1 MLKWLGKEKRKKM
14 QIESLKV
21 NQNDDGSFTVEW
33 DKKDPDWEFLNNLT
47 SEEIEVLIQQVVKE
61 DQDGRD

>member
-1 MLKWLGKEKRKKM
+1 M